1 MALEDIER
9 LKEKISRDPNS
20 KLFVP
25 LAEEYKKAGMYDEAI
40 DALTKGLEQQ
50 PGYLSAR
57 VSLGKIY
64 IERGMLVEARDEF
77 EKVISAIPDNLYA
90 HKKLAEIYRELGE
103 KEKAVQKFRKV
114 LKLNPMDNWAA
125 TSLAELQK
133 DQEPEIP
140 AAPIGDAEVPH
151 PEEPPAEEVHEEP
164 VPAAEL
170 PSESPAYGDKDL
182 WDIPPEIED
191 ELEEEQPPEIPLT
204 AKDLEIT
211 ETLVKEEEMHEE
223 KPGEI
228 SGDEDAEDLTAVST
242 EIAGEISEE
251 EGWDKVHEE
260 SPEEEEEIDL
270 WKEPSG
276 EGEEL
281 PGADETAET
290 PMSREDLELWK
301 SLKEAEDASDE
312 PVLEAIETEEESF
325 SFDDILQE
333 AEPAGAI
340 TDTAVEEEERVPEE
354 AGDMISEADRS
365 VRDEK
370 YTQAL
375 SIYRKILA
383 SEPDNRKALQR
394 VEELK
399 ALLKLLGKDK
409 EELIERLENLLK
421 GIKKRRDE
429 FSGTA

>member
-9 LKEKISRDPNS
+9 LKEKITRDPNS

-64 IERGMLVEARDEF
+64 IERGMLAEARDEF
-77 EKVISAIPDNLYA
+77 EKVINAIPDNLYA

-103 KEKAVQKFRKV
+103 KEKAIQEFRKV
-114 LKLNPMDNWAA
+114 LKLNPMDDWAA
-125 TSLAELQK
+125 TSLAALQK
-133 DQEPEIP
+133 NQEPEIP
-140 AAPIGDAEVPH
+140 AASIADAEAPH
-151 PEEPPAEEVHEEP
+151 SEEPPA
-164 VPAAEL
+164 PAAEL

-182 WDIPPEIED
+182 WDIPPEIEN
-191 ELEEEQPPEIPLT
+191 EVEEEQPQELPLT
-204 AKDLEIT
+204 AKDMEIT
-211 ETLVKEEEMHEE
+211 ETLMKDEEMHEE

-228 SGDEDAEDLTAVST
+228 SDDEDTADLTAVST
-242 EIAGEISEE
+242 EIAGELSEE

-281 PGADETAET
+281 SGADETAET

-340 TDTAVEEEERVPEE
+340 TDTEVVVEERVPEE
-354 AGDMISEADRS
+354 TGDMISEADRS

-383 SEPDNRKALQR
+383 SEPDNRQALQR
-394 VEELK
+394 AEELK

-409 EELIERLENLLK
+409 EELIERLENLLQ